1 MRNRIAIVLV
11 AACMLLLQGCA
22 SKMKD
27 IALQDYKIEHI
38 SPEGM
43 RGVNVTLALTV
54 YNPSA
59 QVTLSE
65 ISGTVFRKGT
75 EFATFT
81 AGDITLHRKCTETYP
96 LEASLRLGKDISLFD
111 LMGLATDHD
120 PEDFTVSLHAHASLR
135 SGLGKDLDFKEVP
148 F

>member
-1 MRNRIAIVLV
+1 MMFLT
-11 AACMLLLQGCA
+11 GCA

-27 IALQDYKIEHI
+27 IALQDYKIELI
-38 SPEGM
+38 SPQGM
-43 RGVNVTLALTV
+43 RGVDVTVALTV

-81 AGDITLHRKCTETYP
+81 AGDITLHRKCTATYP
-96 LEASLRLGKDISLFD
+96 LEASIRLGKDISLFD

-120 PEDFTVSLHAHASLR
+120 PEDFTVSLHAHARLK
-135 SGLGKDLDFKEVP
+135 SGLGKDLDFNDMPIDKLLEAL
-148 F
+148 